1 MKNLFYSTALLLLI
15 SCGKNNETEQKPV
28 KQDITE
34 SVYASVTIQPDS
46 LYAVYSIATGILEQ
60 IFIEEGDTVIFDQNL
75 FQITNNNP
83 KLSSENARLSM
94 QIAKENFSGEHA
106 ILNDLKNEIKLAEL
120 KCKNDSSVFHRQKNL
135 WSQKIGSQAEF
146 DAKKL
151 QYETSSQNVKTLKN
165 KFLRTENELKQ
176 QVQQATNNY
185 ESTQFL
191 SKDYTIKSKI
201 SGRVY
206 AIYKNIGE
214 LVSAQQ
220 PIAMIGSKSKFIA
233 ELLVDEVDIARISI
247 GQKVLI
253 TLDAYNNEVFEATI
267 TKIYPQK
274 NDRSQTFKLEAE
286 FYKSPA
292 NLYPG
297 LSGEGNIIISTKK
310 NALVI
315 PKVYLNKDNTINTDA
330 GFVKVETGLESLD
343 KIEILNGIDENTS
356 IYLTEE

>member
-1 MKNLFYSTALLLLI
+1 MKIIFYNVVLLLLI
-15 SCGKNNETEQKPV
+15 SCGQNNNTEIKPV

-34 SVYASVTIQPDS
+34 SVYSSVTIQPDS
-46 LYAVYSIATGILEQ
+46 LYNVYSVATGILEKT
-60 IFIEEGDTVIFDQNL
+60 FIEEGDSVVFGQNL

-83 KLSSENARLSM
+83 KLSSENARLTM

-106 ILNDLKNEIKLAEL
+106 VLEDLKNEIKLAEL
-120 KCKNDSSVFHRQKNL
+120 KCKNDSSVFQRQKNL
-135 WSQKIGSQAEF
+135 WTQKIGSQAEF

-151 QYETSSQNVKTLKN
+151 QFETSNQTLKTLKN
-165 KFLRTENELKQ
+165 RYLRTENELKQ

-185 ESTQFL
+185 ESTLYL
-191 SKDYTIKSKI
+191 SKDYTIQSKI
-201 SGRVY
+201 SGKVY
-206 AIYKNIGE
+206 SIYKNIGE
-214 LVSAQQ
+214 LISAQQ
-220 PIAMIGSKSKFIA
+220 PLAMIGSNSKFIA
-233 ELLVDEVDIARISI
+233 ELLVDEVDIARISLQ
-247 GQKVLI
+247 QKVLI
-253 TLDAYNNEVFEATI
+253 TLDAYQNQLFEATI

-286 FYKSPA
+286 FIKAPT

-315 PKVYLNKDNTINTDA
+315 PKIYLNKDQTINTDK
-330 GFVKVETGLESLD
+330 GLIKVETGMESLD
-343 KIEILNGIDENTS
+343 KIEILSGLDENTP